1 MFITGQRLLRIL
13 RICAFAFL
21 VSGFCFRVSAQNTT
35 AVNPDCLVLF
45 TITAQNGSGPAGGG
59 FYDNR
64 QIGCNSFQLSYG
76 SAGFSAVSL
85 LVQSSPDGG
94 LSGLATLGTVLLGT
108 NPLTS
113 TVAASNLIQ
122 TYGTN
127 FPPFV
132 RVIATTATGTGTIRG
147 VLLGWRA
154 AGFAGTTAGG
164 GTGTNGVVVGSG
176 CALQAPITLSG
187 SGNTR
192 IINAGGTG
200 TVRICEI
207 SFSTTAAE
215 DIQIT
220 EGTGVNCG
228 TGTANVTGLYKSVQ
242 SIVLDPQVTAPITAQ
257 VSGDDIC
264 LNQSMAQALGGLVIY
279 AKF

>member
-1 MFITGQRLLRIL
+1 MRVLRIL
-13 RICAFAFL
+13 RAAALALL
-21 VSGFCFRVSAQNTT
+21 VSVFSLRVSAQNTT
-35 AVNPDCLVLF
+35 AVNPDCVILF
-45 TITAQNGSGPAGGG
+45 TITAQGGSGPAGGG
-59 FYDNR
+59 FFDNR

-76 SAGFSAVSL
+76 AGGFSAVSL

-94 LSGLATLGTVLLGT
+94 LSGLAPVGTVLLGT

-113 TVAASNLIQ
+113 TVAASNLLQ

-147 VLLGWRA
+147 LLLGWRA

-164 GTGTNGVVVGSG
+164 GTGTNGVVVGAG
-176 CALQAPITLSG
+176 CTLQQPINLTA

-200 TVRICEI
+200 TVHICEI
-207 SFSTTAAE
+207 SFSSTAAE
-215 DIQIT
+215 NVQFT
-220 EGTGVNCG
+220 EGTGTNCG
-228 TGTANVTGLYKSVQ
+228 TGTANVSGVYQAVQ
-242 SIVLDPQVTAPITAQ
+242 SMVLDPQVTAPISTQTPGDDFCINQSAAQ
-257 VSGDDIC
+257 VT
-264 LNQSMAQALGGLVIY
+264 GGLVIY

>member
-1 MFITGQRLLRIL
+1 MFIKVQRLLRIL
-13 RICAFAFL
+13 RAAALALL
-21 VSGFCFRVSAQNTT
+21 VSAFSLRVSAQNTT
-35 AVNPDCLVLF
+35 AVNPDCLILF
-45 TITAQNGSGPAGGG
+45 TITAQGGSAPAGGG
-59 FYDNR
+59 FFDNR

-76 SAGFSAVSL
+76 AGGFSAVSL
-85 LVQSSPDGG
+85 LVQSSPDG
-94 LSGLATLGTVLLGT
+94 STPVTLGTVLLGT

-113 TVAASNLIQ
+113 TTGASNLIQ

-132 RVIATTATGTGTIRG
+132 RVIATTATGTGSIRG
-147 VLLGWRA
+147 LLLGWRA

-164 GTGTNGVVVGSG
+164 GSGSNGVVVGAG
-176 CALQAPITLSG
+176 CTLQQPINLSA

-215 DIQIT
+215 NIQIT
-220 EGTGVNCG
+220 EGTGTNCG
-228 TGTANVTGLYKSVQ
+228 TGTANVTGVYQSVQ
-242 SIVLDPQVTAPITAQ
+242 SMVLDPQVTAPITAQ
-257 VSGDDIC
+257 TAGDDIC
-264 LNQSMAQALGGLVIY
+264 LNQSMAQTLGGLVIY